1 MVYTFVVLIIIKAP
15 WITFF
20 AIIPLIICSGVI
32 FTCTHIIYDSLS
44 FIIKRGDAIS
54 NSVDSALLKLTTYP
68 PTIFNTIIKGICFSL
83 IPAGFIAFI
92 PSQLLRS
99 FDIVWLLIFLAF
111 TALIVWLAFA
121 FFNAGLKR
129 YNSGNLLSSRL

>member
-1 MVYTFVVLIIIKAP
+1 MDNI
-15 WITFF
+15 F

-32 FTCTHIIYDSLS
+32 FTCTHHHDSLS
-44 FIIKRGDAIS
+44 FIISGDAIS